1 MGDKIDKD
9 ANQDGPDKG
18 CEEEGTFEGS
28 EKGQDSIINYHLG
41 WINDDS
47 KRCLVVE
54 DANLKLESEE
64 WLIRRHLE

>member
-1 MGDKIDKD
+1 LGEKIDKEV
-9 ANQDGPDKG
+9 NQDGPDKG

-47 KRCLVVE
+47 KRC
-54 DANLKLESEE
+54 
-64 WLIRRHLE
+64 

>member
-1 MGDKIDKD
+1 LGEKIDKEV
-9 ANQDGPDKG
+9 NQDGPDKG

-47 KRCLVVE
+47 K
-54 DANLKLESEE
+54 DANKDAKLLKM
-64 WLIRRHLE
+64 LILN